1 MAGKSRRP
9 STGRTQSSG
18 HRYPRSAR
26 LSETL
31 REIIADDLVRFD
43 DERLEFV
50 TITTI
55 DVDNELNRAVVYFDS
70 LAGEDGDAEVIEVLG
85 SYRVRLQASI
95 ARQIRTKK
103 TPILDFRPDEVIRS
117 AERIDEILRRD
128 RSRGADD

>member
-9 STGRTQSSG
+9 SSGRTQSGG

-26 LSETL
+26 VSETL
-31 REIIADDLVRFD
+31 REIIADDLVRFN

-70 LAGEDGDAEVIEVLG
+70 LAGEEGDAELVEVLG
-85 SYRVRLQASI
+85 SYRVRLQSSI

-103 TPILDFRPDEVIRS
+103 TPILEFRPDEVIRS

-128 RSRGADD
+128 RTRDADA

>member
-1 MAGKSRRP
+1 M
-9 STGRTQSSG
+9 
-18 HRYPRSAR
+18 
-26 LSETL
+26 
-31 REIIADDLVRFD
+31 
-43 DERLEFV
+43 

-128 RSRGADD
+128 RSRDADD